1 MGTEHGDGSGG
12 MWNKSYSVSAIKN
25 KIKYNNSI

>member
-1 MGTEHGDGSGG
+1 MDIGKVSDLDTNWG
-12 MWNKSYSVSAIKN
+12 KSYSVSAIKN